1 MQTKTVSVFE
11 ALGDPI
17 RGRIVELLAA
27 RDLAAGDIAQRF
39 SVTRPAVSR
48 HLRILREA
56 GLVSVRGEAQ
66 RRVYQLDPARL
77 MELVSWTE
85 KLRTKWEARLDA
97 LGRHLDELAEQEEND
112 A

>member
-1 MQTKTVSVFE
+1 VQTSAVFE

-17 RGRIVELLAA
+17 RARICELLAE
-27 RDLAAGDIAQRF
+27 RDLAAGDIASRF
-39 SVTRPAVSR
+39 TVTRPAVSR

-77 MELVSWTE
+77 VELVRWTDA
-85 KLRTKWEARLDA
+85 LRRTWEARLDA
-97 LGRHLDELAEQEEND
+97 LGHHLDEMEKKEGKR
-112 A
+112 